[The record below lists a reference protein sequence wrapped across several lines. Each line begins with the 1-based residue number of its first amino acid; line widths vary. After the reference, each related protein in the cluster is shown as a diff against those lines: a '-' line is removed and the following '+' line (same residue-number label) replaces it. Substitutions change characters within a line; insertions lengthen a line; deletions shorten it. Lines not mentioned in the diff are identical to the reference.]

1 MTPVTPANH
10 MMKMGKKM
18 MMMMMMMMTD
28 SSGAASISL
37 NLSEQK
43 KNYISAKA
51 GRKKRL
57 PVCVSLR

>member
-18 MMMMMMMMTD
+18 MMIIIMMTD